1 MSADEKTRE
10 IARIREKALH
20 DEASYMETA
29 RLEGR
34 AEGLEEGMVKGR
46 AEGRINAFVELV
58 KKGLLTLA
66 QAAAELGMSV
76 PEFESQAGLTS

>member
-29 RLEGR
+29 RLEGEIIGEQR
-34 AEGLEEGMVKGR
+34 GRVEGHEE
-46 AEGRINAFVELV
+46 I
-58 KKGLLTLA
+58 LA
-66 QAAAELGMSV
+66 QLRALGADESML
-76 PEFESQAGLTS
+76 SQALKNLQP